1 MNDFKVEWLL
11 CVKVKEYL
19 GSPCLNLS
27 PVTVSSTQPFP
38 QWVKSAR
45 ASQIHLPF
53 IHPQIYKS
61 FCLSSVLLRAKK
73 RVDLLIHLYRL
84 LKVNCCRWNL
94 SGHTL
99 GSGLCVRCS
108 FYFIKDQLFFEISS
122 PGFKSY
128 FELTL
133 IHYFTNVILSLNIN
147 RNVKI

>member
-108 FYFIKDQLFFEISS
+108 FYFIYFWRSVVLDSSLILNWHWFTTLQMLF
-122 PGFKSY
+122 Y
-128 FELTL
+128 RL
-133 IHYFTNVILSLNIN
+133 I
-147 RNVKI
+147 